1 MEKKVLVIE
10 DDEILN
16 SGLCYNIQNIGM
28 IPSSAYSIEEAK
40 NRLRKEDFDL
50 ILLDVNLPD
59 GNGFDFAS
67 EIVSGCHIPFIFLTA
82 HSLEEEMIKGLQIG
96 ADDYII
102 KPFSIKVLMEKIQAV
117 LRRCYGA
124 KKTVNYYY
132 GNLSIDLENHIVKK
146 NGQMISLT
154 PTEFE
159 LLEVFCKSKGQI
171 LTKDILLERI
181 WDVKEN
187 YVNEH
192 TLSLNVS
199 RLRNKIEDENHGYI
213 KTIYGLG
220 YKWTGENG

>member
-1 MEKKVLVIE
+1 MEKKILVIE

-16 SGLCYNIQNIGM
+16 SGLCYNIQKFDM
-28 IPSSAYSIEEAK
+28 IPFSAYSMEEAK
-40 NRLRKEDFDL
+40 NSLRKETFDL

-59 GNGFDFAS
+59 GSGFDFARD
-67 EIVSGCHIPFIFLTA
+67 IVSHYHVPFIFLTA
-82 HSLEEEMIKGLQIG
+82 HNLEEEIIKGLQIG

-102 KPFSIKVLMEKIQAV
+102 KPFSIKVVMEKIQSV
-117 LRRCYGA
+117 LRRCYSV
-124 KKTVNYYY
+124 KKSEIYIY
-132 GNLSIDLENHIVKK
+132 GNLTIDLENRLVKSK
-146 NGQMISLT
+146 EQIISLT

-171 LTKDILLERI
+171 LTKEMLLERI

-199 RLRNKIEDENHGYI
+199 RLRNKIMDEGHEYI

-220 YKWTGENG
+220 YKWIGEKE

>member
-1 MEKKVLVIE
+1 MKKKILVIE

-16 SGLCYNIQNIGM
+16 SGLCYQIQNADM
-28 IPSSAYSIEEAK
+28 IPFPVCSIKEAG
-40 NRLRKEDFDL
+40 NRLAAESFDL

-59 GNGFDFAS
+59 GNGFDFARDVIS
-67 EIVSGCHIPFIFLTA
+67 RCQIPYIFLTA
-82 HSLEEEMIKGLQIG
+82 HNLEEDVIQGLHAG
-96 ADDYII
+96 AEDYIV
-102 KPFSIKVLMEKIQAV
+102 KPFRIRVVMEKIQAV

-124 KKTVNYYY
+124 RTSFIYRC
-132 GNLSIDLENHIVKK
+132 GNLTVDFENRLVRKDERIL
-146 NGQMISLT
+146 SLT

-159 LLEVFCKSKGQI
+159 LLEVFCRSRGQI
-171 LTKDILLERI
+171 LTKEILLERI

-199 RLRNKIEDENHGYI
+199 RLRNKISDEKHEYI

-220 YKWTGENG
+220 YRWIGENG

>member
-1 MEKKVLVIE
+1 MKVLIVE
-10 DDEILN
+10 D
-16 SGLCYNIQNIGM
+16 
-28 IPSSAYSIEEAK
+28 EEAIANLIK
-40 NRLRKEDFDL
+40 INLTAEGYHCTCAYDGKAGADYLEKEAFDL
-50 ILLDVNLPD
+50 ILLDIMLPEIDGYELLEYIKPFGTPVIFMTAKGAVND
-59 GNGFDFAS
+59 R
-67 EIVSGCHIPFIFLTA
+67 IR
-82 HSLEEEMIKGLQIG
+82 GLKLG